1 MMSAVGGD
9 ERLTE
14 YYEPIFLLLL
24 GNNNS
29 RNDSLSN
36 SGSGGGGNNNNTTEE
51 DYDYDID
58 SSFDN
63 YDWAELIPAVVVYSF
78 VLLFGISGNGLIIF
92 TIARYRRLKTITN
105 IFLASLASADLLLVI
120 ICVPVNVAKLFSFAW
135 TFGVFLC
142 KFVHYMQNVSAI
154 CSVLTLTA
162 MSIERYYA
170 IVHPMRAQYLC
181 TLSQA
186 RKVITATWIT
196 SFTLATPTLWIQVHL
211 PVGVRKPA
219 FWCVRDWDSPISWQ
233 IYELYMFVLVLVLPL
248 SIMAGTYGAIG
259 REVWRVTYLRS
270 SMTNDPNTEVVP
282 AAMLTGNVATATAI
296 STTTTAISSGEVPAD
311 LPDVV
316 GPEACQMLN
325 EVVNKR
331 EASSARG
338 LPTTRRTAGVGGQQ
352 NKEAATAVA
361 AVAAAG
367 AGGKNNSVKIS
378 NTILIRRNK
387 RRSSSNHANSSRS
400 PPASQRAQADHKTAR
415 QVVKMLV
422 AVVILFAVCWS
433 PYLIDNVLTSFAFLP
448 TTRTGPMKHMKMA
461 FHLLSYINSCCNP
474 LVYGFMSKNFRR
486 GFKAALRLRSKSCI
500 PYFCYCC
507 TSCCCCHRNPRN
519 VRQRSVYKFSHVSNN
534 SRLTTQIRLQDPGYV
549 RSSTVGHSSIEA
561 TSAI

>member
-1 MMSAVGGD
+1 MTMSAVNGD
-9 ERLTE
+9 KRLTGHD
-14 YYEPIFLLLL
+14 PIFLLF
-24 GNNNS
+24 GNS
-29 RNDSLSN
+29 SVNDE
-36 SGSGGGGNNNNTTEE
+36 GNTIAED

-78 VLLFGISGNGLIIF
+78 VLLLGISGNGLIIF
-92 TIARYRRLKTITN
+92 TTARYRRLKTITN

-120 ICVPVNVAKLFSFAW
+120 VCVPVNVAKLFSFAW

-196 SFTLATPTLWIQVHL
+196 SFVLATPTLWIQVHL

-233 IYELYMFVLVLVLPL
+233 IYELYMLVLVLVLPL
-248 SIMAGTYGAIG
+248 SIMAVTYGAIG

-270 SMTNDPNTEVVP
+270 SMTNDTNTEVVP
-282 AAMLTGNVATATAI
+282 AVAEVVASSSAATGNDI
-296 STTTTAISSGEVPAD
+296 PLD

-316 GPEACQMLN
+316 GPETNQKLN
-325 EVVNKR
+325 GAVPERIPIGRLTTAGSQR
-331 EASSARG
+331 EAS
-338 LPTTRRTAGVGGQQ
+338 T
-352 NKEAATAVA
+352 
-361 AVAAAG
+361 
-367 AGGKNNSVKIS
+367 GKANSVKGS
-378 NTILIRRNK
+378 MIRKNK
-387 RRSSSNHANSSRS
+387 RHSSSANRL

-448 TTRTGPMKHMKMA
+448 NTRTGPMKHMKMA

-474 LVYGFMSKNFRR
+474 FVYGFMSKNFRR
-486 GFKAALRLRSKSCI
+486 GFRAALRLRSQSCI
-500 PYFCYCC
+500 PYFCLCA
-507 TSCCCCHRNPRN
+507 SCCHRNQRN
-519 VRQRSVYKFSHVSNN
+519 VRQRSVYKFSHASHN
-534 SRLTTQIRLQDPGYV
+534 SRLTTQIRLQDTGYV
-549 RSSTVGHSSIEA
+549 RSSTVGGVSHSSIEA
-561 TSAI
+561 ASAI

>member
-1 MMSAVGGD
+1 MNAVSGADD
-9 ERLTE
+9 ERSPDCET
-14 YYEPIFLLLL
+14 IFLLLPS
-24 GNNNS
+24 NNS
-29 RNDSLSN
+29 WRNDSSN
-36 SGSGGGGNNNNTTEE
+36 NISVSTAGGGEE

-196 SFTLATPTLWIQVHL
+196 SFALATPTLWIQVHL

-233 IYELYMFVLVLVLPL
+233 IYELYMLVLVLVLPL
-248 SIMAGTYGAIG
+248 SIMGGTYGAIG

-270 SMTNDPNTEVVP
+270 SMTNDTNTETVVAP
-282 AAMLTGNVATATAI
+282 VTTILLESVATSSATGPA
-296 STTTTAISSGEVPAD
+296 SPANNVNEVATD

-316 GPEACQMLN
+316 GPEMLN
-325 EVVNKR
+325 EVVNKKEVHPQGMKTSQR
-331 EASSARG
+331 
-338 LPTTRRTAGVGGQQ
+338 TTTAGVANSQ
-352 NKEAATAVA
+352 TASSTKSRSA
-361 AVAAAG
+361 
-367 AGGKNNSVKIS
+367 KNNSFKNKSSVI
-378 NTILIRRNK
+378 IRRNK
-387 RRSSSNHANSSRS
+387 RRCSSSNNGPSNYRS
-400 PPASQRAQADHKTAR
+400 PPPASQRAQADHKTAR

-500 PYFCYCC
+500 PYFCYCP
-507 TSCCCCHRNPRN
+507 SCCHRNPRN

-534 SRLTTQIRLQDPGYV
+534 SRLTTQIRLQDPGFCCAAAV
-549 RSSTVGHSSIEA
+549 IRQRRPEFNE
-561 TSAI
+561 